1 MFENM
6 KPAQLNHMMKET
18 RKDKKDTSRI
28 IKRIAKNMRFNCRVH
43 FYKYNGLEIYVTIC
57 NLKQPIIE
65 LTTDYYP
72 HTFSSDPKDIGH
84 YKDILSWANLQGCWS
99 SNQKMYN
106 FVTKNLINYDKATAG
121 KFEKVKQKS
130 LFDTEN

>member
-6 KPAQLNHMMKET
+6 KPAQLNYAMKET

-28 IKRIAKNMRFNCRVH
+28 VKRIAKNMRFNCRVH
-43 FYKYNGLEIYVTIC
+43 FYKHNGLEMYVTVW

-72 HTFSSDPKDIGH
+72 HTFSSDTEDIGH
-84 YKDILSWANLQGCWS
+84 YKEVLSWANLQGCWNS
-99 SNQKMYN
+99 DQKMYN

-121 KFEKVKQKS
+121 EFEKIKQKP
-130 LFDTEN
+130 LFDTKN